1 MAEARRPADRLL
13 AVAAGAPGVVDLD
26 RGVVVLAPN
35 LEGWSAVPMR
45 DTLRQ
50 ALGAPVLVENDVNL
64 ALLGEHWKGA
74 ARGHDT
80 CAFLFV
86 GTGIGAAVLIDG
98 TLHRGH
104 HFMAGRDRRHVHG
117 PRSTST
123 STGTHG
129 CLETLAGLRAL
140 AAQWPEA
147 TEGDPDAWLPRVF
160 EAARSGDARAREA
173 IRQTATLLG
182 IAAANI
188 GTVVDPSVIVLGG
201 ALFANAGPL
210 AGHIRTIVER
220 FSRAPVEIRLAGL
233 GKDAPLAGCLLV
245 AATHAR
251 ETLRERVWRILADD
265 EADIPARGLAIPQ
278 ARVSCAGSWRLRDF
292 DDLVRRPRSLP
303 RRGPVGPADL
313 DHVGVLRG
321 AEPDVQAHVVL
332 RQVAGPALH
341 EPPCT
346 RPPLRAVR
354 MAPIAFVLPRAAQL
368 HDQPVARA
376 RGLVAQHLG
385 LPSRPLTTS
394 RAGRRCPG
402 RPRRTRGSRDRA
414 VEGPPAAAR
423 RSPRTCRS
431 AGCGRSS
438 GGCR

>member
-1 MAEARRPADRLL
+1 MTGPRLRAPEPVTRRGYNLERLLLIAMGHPTPFTQAELIQAAGLSRPTVASLAAELFASGLLRSPGPGPSRGGRRPSLMEFNARHGFVAGIDLGPTRTRLAVADLRGDRLADRIIPTPSDLEPRAALVRIAGAVQDLMAEAGVPAERLA
-13 AVAAGAPGVVDLD
+13 AVAAGAPGVVDLEH
-26 RGVVVLAPN
+26 GIVVLAPN

-45 DTLRQ
+45 DILQ
-50 ALGAPVLVENDVNL
+50 EALGATVLVENDVNL

-104 HFMAGRDRRHVHG
+104 HFMAGEIAVMCMGPEYVNVHY
-117 PRSTST
+117 
-123 STGTHG
+123 GTHG

-140 AAQWPEA
+140 AAQWPE
-147 TEGDPDAWLPRVF
+147 TTQGDPDNWLPRMF
-160 EAARSGDARAREA
+160 AAAQSGDARARQA

-210 AGHIRTIVER
+210 AGQIKTIVER

-251 ETLRERVWRILADD
+251 E
-265 EADIPARGLAIPQ
+265 
-278 ARVSCAGSWRLRDF
+278 RLRDR
-292 DDLVRRPRSLP
+292 VRNS
-303 RRGPVGPADL
+303 
-313 DHVGVLRG
+313 
-321 AEPDVQAHVVL
+321 
-332 RQVAGPALH
+332 
-341 EPPCT
+341 
-346 RPPLRAVR
+346 
-354 MAPIAFVLPRAAQL
+354 
-368 HDQPVARA
+368 
-376 RGLVAQHLG
+376 
-385 LPSRPLTTS
+385 
-394 RAGRRCPG
+394 
-402 RPRRTRGSRDRA
+402 
-414 VEGPPAAAR
+414 
-423 RSPRTCRS
+423 
-431 AGCGRSS
+431 
-438 GGCR
+438 